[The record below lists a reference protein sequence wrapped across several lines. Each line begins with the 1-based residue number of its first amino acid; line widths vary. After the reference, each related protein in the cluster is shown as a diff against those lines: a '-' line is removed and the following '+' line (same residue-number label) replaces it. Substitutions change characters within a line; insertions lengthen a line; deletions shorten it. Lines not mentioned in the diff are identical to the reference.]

1 MEAISKEV
9 LINTETVISCK
20 ATGIYEQ
27 LSIKWTGFTAG
38 ENFVESS
45 GSYDSSTN
53 SQTGTLTIRS
63 AAVNTDKT
71 FTCSIS
77 SVINED
83 SALESVDVHLNVYGK
98 KEIKC
103 LFFAFRISGY
113 DHFEKNHL
121 CRCLFEQFWLERT

>member
-1 MEAISKEV
+1 MEVTSKEV

-53 SQTGTLTIRS
+53 SQTGTLTVKS

-71 FTCSIS
+71 YSCSIS
-77 SVINED
+77 SSFSEEVIISEL
-83 SALESVDVHLNVYGK
+83 AHINVYGEHCRMMFLSK
-98 KEIKC
+98 NTLSMYPIRPLSFYE
-103 LFFAFRISGY
+103 Y
-113 DHFEKNHL
+113 NHL
-121 CRCLFEQFWLERT
+121 N